1 MIPTPIL
8 PNPLGTKVKH
18 DDLIFTASDPRKT
31 RVPVDE
37 YSIIVC
43 ENDPKIYVSTLANC
57 MEIDEVKFPYYL
69 QHTDLFEN
77 AQEIFRNCFGVEP
90 DVLIASVYKKDFTKS
105 SFLFSNRKLIDNALN
120 KVDNICVFNL
130 NNSNE
135 PGKISNKIKAE
146 LKLRKLKY
154 LKINGNELSITLP
167 YRVFPVIGTYNDL
180 RFGTNPNFSLIFG
193 SFLSEEIYK
202 LNKEEE
208 KNKEKVRESNVDY
221 PIETLIKED
230 TEESNPSLWISQF
243 DEKIKKI
250 FELGIPLYCIKK
262 FDLHNPDYIS
272 NKKKKK
278 EEIPGF
284 ENYTPWDMNAFY
296 ESINKQAVTRFNDVI
311 VRLLLGYNRASFL
324 GINIDAFVA
333 TMADFFELD
342 RTPSTV
348 ENSSSLQN
356 QLIRKFE
363 KASFFADNITDL
375 SVKHFIE
382 FFIVESIIDFSEFFE
397 DPAKELRKAMAEK
410 VETRKLIGTGEILS
424 RFLTNETP
432 NNNYTRHINGQ
443 IVAKNNISQW
453 V

>member
-1 MIPTPIL
+1 MIPTPTL
-8 PNPLGTKVKH
+8 PNPLGTIVKH
-18 DDLIFTASDPRKT
+18 DDLIFTASDPKKT

-43 ENDPKIYVSTLANC
+43 ENDPKVYVSTLSNC

-77 AQEIFRNCFGVEP
+77 GQKIFRDCFGVEP

-105 SFLFSNRKLIDNALN
+105 SFLFSNRKLIENALN
-120 KVDNICVFNL
+120 KVDNVCVFNL

-135 PGKISNKIKAE
+135 PGKISKKIKDE

-154 LKINGNELSITLP
+154 LKLADKELSITLP
-167 YRVFPVIGTYNDL
+167 YRVFPVVGTYNDL

-202 LNKEEE
+202 LNKEDE
-208 KNKEKVRESNVDY
+208 KYKANAKVTNSDN
-221 PIETLIKED
+221 PFETVTKED
-230 TEESNPSLWISQF
+230 TEESNPSLWISHF
-243 DEKIKKI
+243 DEKIKRI
-250 FELGIPLYCIKK
+250 FGLGIPLYCIKK
-262 FDLHNPDYIS
+262 FDLHNPEYIS
-272 NKKKKK
+272 NKKKKN
-278 EEIPGF
+278 EEILGF
-284 ENYTPWDMNAFY
+284 ENYAPWDMSAFY
-296 ESINKQAVTRFNDVI
+296 ESINRQAVTRFNEVI

-324 GINIDAFVA
+324 GIDLDAFVA

-348 ENSSSLQN
+348 ENSSSLQS

-363 KASFFADNITDL
+363 KANYFASNVNNLTM
-375 SVKHFIE
+375 KHFIE
-382 FFIVESIIDFSEFFE
+382 FFIVESIIDFNEFFE

-424 RFLTNETP
+424 RFLNNEDF
-432 NNNYTRHINGQ
+432 NDNYTRHLNGQ
-443 IVAKNNISQW
+443 IVAKNNIAQW

>member
-1 MIPTPIL
+1 MIPTPKL
-8 PNPLGTKVKH
+8 TNPIGTIVKH
-18 DDLIFTASDPRKT
+18 DDLIFTASDPKKT

-43 ENDPKIYVSTLANC
+43 ENDPKVYVSTLSNC

-77 AQEIFRNCFGVEP
+77 AQKIFKDCFGVDS

-105 SFLFSNRKLIDNALN
+105 SFLFSNRQLIENALN
-120 KVDNICVFNL
+120 KVDNVCVFNL

-135 PGKISNKIKAE
+135 PGKISKKIKDE

-154 LKINGNELSITLP
+154 LKLADDELSITLP
-167 YRVFPVIGTYNDL
+167 YRVFPVVGTYNDL

-208 KNKEKVRESNVDY
+208 KNKGKANNIDNLF
-221 PIETLIKED
+221 ETIIKED
-230 TEESNPSLWISQF
+230 NEESNPSLWISHF
-243 DEKIKKI
+243 DEKIKQI
-250 FELGIPLYCIKK
+250 FGLGIPLYCIKK
-262 FDLHNPDYIS
+262 FDLHNPDYIL
-272 NKKKKK
+272 NKKKKN
-278 EEIPGF
+278 EEIQGF
-284 ENYTPWDMNAFY
+284 ENYTPWDMNPFY
-296 ESINKQAVTRFNDVI
+296 ESINRQAVTRFNDVI
-311 VRLLLGYNRASFL
+311 IRLLLGYNRASYL
-324 GINIDAFVA
+324 GIDIDAFVA

-348 ENSSSLQN
+348 ENSLSLQN

-363 KASFFADNITDL
+363 KASFFAANVRGL
-375 SVKHFIE
+375 SMKHFIE
-382 FFIVESIIDFSEFFE
+382 FFIVESIIDFKEFFE

-410 VETRKLIGTGEILS
+410 VETRKLIGSGEILS
-424 RFLTNETP
+424 RFLTNETA
-432 NNNYTRHINGQ
+432 NDNYARHLKGQ
-443 IVAKNNISQW
+443 IIAKNDIAKW
-453 V
+453 L